1 MAGYLGKAFYAH
13 LLLATVA
20 CPAAWADDLPGL
32 LTVEITGLK
41 EATGNVYIAV
51 YNSEDTW
58 LEDET
63 VMNKTVVIT
72 EARDGD
78 LVRTELELPMG
89 DYALSAFHDQ
99 DGDGELDTNMIGIPD
114 EPIAVSN
121 NALGKFGPP
130 KYKDAVFTLGAEP
143 AIQRIIMKAP

>member
-1 MAGYLGKAFYAH
+1 MAGYLRKALYAH

-20 CPAAWADDLPGL
+20 CPAASADDLPGL
-32 LTVEITGLK
+32 LTVEITGLND
-41 EATGNVYIAV
+41 ATGTVYIAV

-99 DGDGELDTNMIGIPD
+99 DGDGELDTNMVGIPD

-121 NALGKFGPP
+121 NAIGKFGPP
-130 KYKDAVFTLGAEP
+130 KYEDAVFTLGAEP